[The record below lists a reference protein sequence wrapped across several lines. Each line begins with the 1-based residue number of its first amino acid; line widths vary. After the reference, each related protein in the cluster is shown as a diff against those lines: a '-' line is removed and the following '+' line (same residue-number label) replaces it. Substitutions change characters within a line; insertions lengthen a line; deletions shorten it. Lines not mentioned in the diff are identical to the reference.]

1 MKRGIRNIIS
11 FVTAGIIILGIA
23 SVSYGE
29 ESIKVNKDGNESEA
43 LIVEG
48 MPEIVAEGAIVV
60 DVNTGY
66 TLYEKN
72 IYTRFLQ

>member
-43 LIVEG
+43 LIV
-48 MPEIVAEGAIVV
+48 
-60 DVNTGY
+60 
-66 TLYEKN
+66 
-72 IYTRFLQ
+72 